1 MTTTQRQILAPK
13 RNRLARTARALC
25 ATVLLAVSALA
36 GASTLLRVSVD
47 ELTQRAEFVFEGE
60 VVSVQAQRSGARGM
74 ISTFVTFNVIDTIK
88 GSASAESINGNASTN
103 SFASIELKFLGGNL
117 EGERLEVNGS
127 RIPELGERGVY
138 FVESLTQDLINPLLG
153 WSQGQYLIQTEDGVE
168 QVTSVNARPIVS
180 VAAPRSAAAAASGPA
195 TARSAARLRV
205 AAEPTVAEGLNAGV
219 RGSDEGLSPRAFKQQ
234 IRALLP

>member
-1 MTTTQRQILAPK
+1 
-13 RNRLARTARALC
+13 
-25 ATVLLAVSALA
+25 LLAVSALA

-88 GSASAESINGNASTN
+88 GSASVE
-103 SFASIELKFLGGNL
+103 SIELKFLGGNL

-205 AAEPTVAEGLNAGV
+205 AADPTVAEGLNAGV

>member
-88 GSASAESINGNASTN
+88 GSASVE
-103 SFASIELKFLGGNL
+103 SIELKFLGGNL

-180 VAAPRSAAAAASGPA
+180 VATPNSAAATGPA
-195 TARSAARLRV
+195 TKRSAARLRV
-205 AAEPTVAEGLNAGV
+205 AAEPTVAEGLYAGI

>member
-88 GSASAESINGNASTN
+88 ASANAESINGIASTN
-103 SFASIELKFLGGNL
+103 SFESIELKFLGGNL

-180 VAAPRSAAAAASGPA
+180 VATPNSAAATGPA

-205 AAEPTVAEGLNAGV
+205 AAEPTVAEGLNAGI
-219 RGSDEGLSPRAFKQQ
+219 RASDEGLSPRTFKQQ

>member
-25 ATVLLAVSALA
+25 ATFLLAVSALA

-88 GSASAESINGNASTN
+88 GSASVESINGIAGIN
-103 SFASIELKFLGGNL
+103 SIELKFLGGNL

-127 RIPELGERGVY
+127 RIPELDERGVY

-168 QVTSVNARPIVS
+168 QVTSVDARPIVS

-219 RGSDEGLSPRAFKQQ
+219 IGSDEGLSPRAFKQQ

>member
-1 MTTTQRQILAPK
+1 MTTTQRHILAPK

-88 GSASAESINGNASTN
+88 GSASVE
-103 SFASIELKFLGGNL
+103 SIELKFLGGNL

>member
-1 MTTTQRQILAPK
+1 MTTLRYQTSAPK
-13 RNRLARTARALC
+13 RCLFARTARALC

-88 GSASAESINGNASTN
+88 GSASVE
-103 SFASIELKFLGGNL
+103 SIELKFLGGNL

-127 RIPELGERGVY
+127 RIPALGERGVY

-153 WSQGQYLIQTEDGVE
+153 WSQGQYLIQAEDGVE

>member
-1 MTTTQRQILAPK
+1 
-13 RNRLARTARALC
+13 
-25 ATVLLAVSALA
+25 LLAVSALA

-88 GSASAESINGNASTN
+88 GSASVE
-103 SFASIELKFLGGNL
+103 SIELKFLGGNL

-219 RGSDEGLSPRAFKQQ
+219 RGSDEGLSPRAFKKQ

>member
-1 MTTTQRQILAPK
+1 MTTTQRQILAPN

-25 ATVLLAVSALA
+25 ATFLLAVSALA

-88 GSASAESINGNASTN
+88 GSASVE
-103 SFASIELKFLGGNL
+103 SIELKFLGGNL

>member
-88 GSASAESINGNASTN
+88 GSASVE
-103 SFASIELKFLGGNL
+103 SIELKFLGGNL

>member
-1 MTTTQRQILAPK
+1 MITTQRQILAPK
-13 RNRLARTARALC
+13 RNRLAHTARALC

-88 GSASAESINGNASTN
+88 GSASVE
-103 SFASIELKFLGGNL
+103 SIELKFLGGNL

>member
-88 GSASAESINGNASTN
+88 GSARVE
-103 SFASIELKFLGGNL
+103 SIELKFLGGNL

-180 VAAPRSAAAAASGPA
+180 VAAPGSAAAAASGPA

>member
-88 GSASAESINGNASTN
+88 GSASVE
-103 SFASIELKFLGGNL
+103 SIELKFLGGNL

-205 AAEPTVAEGLNAGV
+205 AAEPTVAEGLNARV

>member
-13 RNRLARTARALC
+13 RNRIARTARALC

-88 GSASAESINGNASTN
+88 GSASVE
-103 SFASIELKFLGGNL
+103 SIELKFLGGNL

-219 RGSDEGLSPRAFKQQ
+219 RGSDEGLSPRAFKKQ

>member
-1 MTTTQRQILAPK
+1 MTTTQRHILAPK

-60 VVSVQAQRSGARGM
+60 VVNVQAQRSGARGM

-88 GSASAESINGNASTN
+88 GSASVE
-103 SFASIELKFLGGNL
+103 SIELKFLGGNL
-117 EGERLEVNGS
+117 EGARLEVNGS

-180 VAAPRSAAAAASGPA
+180 VAAPRSAAAAAPGPA

>member
-1 MTTTQRQILAPK
+1 MTTTRRQILAPK

-88 GSASAESINGNASTN
+88 GSASVE
-103 SFASIELKFLGGNL
+103 SIELKFLGGNL

-180 VAAPRSAAAAASGPA
+180 VAAPRSAAAAASGTA

>member
-88 GSASAESINGNASTN
+88 GSASVE
-103 SFASIELKFLGGNL
+103 SIELKFLGGNL

-180 VAAPRSAAAAASGPA
+180 VASPRSAAAAASGPA

>member
-1 MTTTQRQILAPK
+1 
-13 RNRLARTARALC
+13 
-25 ATVLLAVSALA
+25 LLAVSALA

-88 GSASAESINGNASTN
+88 GSASVE
-103 SFASIELKFLGGNL
+103 SIELKFLGGNL

>member
-13 RNRLARTARALC
+13 RNLLARTARALC

-88 GSASAESINGNASTN
+88 GSASVE
-103 SFASIELKFLGGNL
+103 SIELKFLGGNL

-153 WSQGQYLIQTEDGVE
+153 WSQGQYLIQAEDGEE

>member
-1 MTTTQRQILAPK
+1 MTTTQRHILAPK

-25 ATVLLAVSALA
+25 ATVLLTVSALA

-88 GSASAESINGNASTN
+88 GSASVE
-103 SFASIELKFLGGNL
+103 SIELKFLGGNL

>member
-88 GSASAESINGNASTN
+88 GSASVE
-103 SFASIELKFLGGNL
+103 SIELKFLGGNL

-138 FVESLTQDLINPLLG
+138 FVESLTQDLSNPLLG

>member
-88 GSASAESINGNASTN
+88 GSASVE
-103 SFASIELKFLGGNL
+103 SIELKFLGGNL

-180 VAAPRSAAAAASGPA
+180 VAAPRSAAAAASGTA

-219 RGSDEGLSPRAFKQQ
+219 IGSDEGLSPRAFKQQ

>member
-88 GSASAESINGNASTN
+88 GSASVE
-103 SFASIELKFLGGNL
+103 SIELKFLGGNL

-219 RGSDEGLSPRAFKQQ
+219 RGSDEGLSPRAFKKQ

>member
-88 GSASAESINGNASTN
+88 GSASVE
-103 SFASIELKFLGGNL
+103 SIELKFLGGNL

-180 VAAPRSAAAAASGPA
+180 VAAPRSAAAAAPGPA

>member
-13 RNRLARTARALC
+13 RNRLARTVRALC
-25 ATVLLAVSALA
+25 ATVLLTVSALA

-88 GSASAESINGNASTN
+88 GSASVE
-103 SFASIELKFLGGNL
+103 SIELKFLGGNL

-180 VAAPRSAAAAASGPA
+180 VAAPRSAAAAAPGPA